1 MVTGWEFLITDV
13 TITAPL
19 QQMGQKQS
27 HDDAE
32 SSAIPGWLEIF

>member
-19 QQMGQKQS
+19 QQMGQRQS
-27 HDDAE
+27 HDDPE
-32 SSAIPGWLEIF
+32 SSPIPGWLKLF